1 MNKFSFRLLLM
12 IGSGLLLLFIIAP
25 IVGMFI
31 STSAPDLFA
40 TINDEEVLKSIRLT
54 LLTSLGATIFMS
66 IGAIPLAYLLAR
78 RNFFLKRLVLGII
91 DLPIVIPHSAAGIAM
106 LGFLSRNSLLGKAAS
121 SVGLEF
127 VGNPFGIAAAMAFV
141 SIPFLVNAARDGFL
155 SVPVRLEKT
164 AMSLGASPARVFF
177 TISVPLAGRSIISG
191 FVMMFARGL
200 SEFGAIVIIAYHP
213 MVTPVLIFERFG
225 SYGLQYARPVAVVFI
240 LVCLIFFIL
249 LRYISGGKKNA

>member
-1 MNKFSFRLLLM
+1 MNNSFRLLLT
-12 IGSGLLLLFIIAP
+12 IGGGLVLLFIIAP
-25 IVGMFI
+25 IGGMFI
-31 STSAPDLFA
+31 STTAPELFTTVKDL
-40 TINDEEVLKSIRLT
+40 EVLKSIRLT
-54 LLTSLGATIFMS
+54 LLTSLGATLFMA

-78 RNFFLKRLVLGII
+78 KEFYLKKLVLGII

-106 LGFLSRNSLLGKAAS
+106 LGFLSRNSIVGKAAS
-121 SVGLEF
+121 SVGLDF
-127 VGNPFGIAAAMAFV
+127 VGNPLGIAAAMAFV

-164 AMSLGASPARVFF
+164 AKSLGASQARVFF
-177 TISVPLAGRSIISG
+177 TISVPLAGRNIVSG
-191 FVMMFARGL
+191 LVMMFARGL